1 MAEGIKPIR
10 RVVTG
15 NDEQGRSCVLY
26 DSDAPNVNANAF
38 KKGTGMTDVWVF
50 HECPAVISGSRDD
63 GNLPFHFEP
72 PRDGGHLRIVQ
83 SDPRPADYDPKNDRF
98 LVPEHPP
105 KKTEGGTWERG
116 GQNLYTTRIHKSE
129 TVDYGILLSGERI
142 LITDDGQRVLKP
154 GDVVVQ
160 IGSWH
165 AWGNPNASQMAF
177 VMMGGKFDDKY
188 GGGR

>member
-15 NDEQGRSCVLY
+15 NDAQGRSKVLY
-26 DSDAPNVNANAF
+26 DSAAPNVNANAF

-50 HECPAVISGSRDD
+50 DRCPANISGERDD

-72 PRDGGHLRIVQ
+72 PKGGGHLRIVQ
-83 SDPRPADYDPKNDRF
+83 SDPKPADYDPKNDKF

-142 LITDDGQRVLKP
+142 LITDDGRRVLKP

-177 VMMGGKFDDKY
+177 VMMGGTFKDE
-188 GGGR
+188 G